1 MTNTK
6 FKLKID
12 YLCQNSFMMNY
23 ISIDNISKAFSDKL
37 LFENI
42 SFGIEKGEKTALVAA
57 NGTGKSTMMKILVGK
72 EESDKGSISY
82 NENIRI
88 GYLEQLPQFDSELTI
103 QEVISTGHTDIMNVI
118 QRYENALLNHVDD
131 NNISTKKELEDA
143 ISQMDAL
150 QAWSYE
156 QRLKQLLYTFEITDL
171 SQKIGTLSGGQVKRL
186 ALALVLLDDPDILF
200 LDEPTNHLD
209 MGMIEWL
216 EKYLTQS
223 TKTLFMVT
231 HDRYFL
237 DRVCNKIFELY
248 QGTMYTH
255 NGNYD
260 YYVRKSRE
268 REENKR
274 IAAER
279 AGQLL
284 KHELE
289 WMRSTPQARTGK
301 AKARIDAFYDLQ
313 EKARMRRDNNELQ
326 FGADM
331 QRLGGKILEMDR
343 VSKSYG
349 DMIILKDFEYIFK
362 KGERIGVIGKNGIGK
377 STFLN
382 MITGNENPDSG
393 TIVTGQTVVY
403 GYYTQKGIKFDERKT
418 VLETIKDIAEVI
430 HYGKDKTYSADQLL
444 AHFMFPYSMHRQ
456 PVSLLSGGEKR
467 RLYLLTVLVSNPNF
481 LILDEPTN
489 DLDLLTL
496 QKLEDFLQTYKGCLL
511 VVSHDRFFLDQTVDQ
526 LFVFEG
532 DGKVKGFMGNYS
544 QYHDYLEEKNKEERR
559 ELTAQKQES
568 RAEKPTS
575 ERKKKRTYKEQQEY
589 EKLAKEIESLE
600 IEKEELTIKMQDQLD
615 YQELDKLG
623 KRMNEIT
630 ELIDEKEL
638 RWLELD
644 EIGG

>member
-1 MTNTK
+1 
-6 FKLKID
+6 
-12 YLCQNSFMMNY
+12 MNY
-23 ISIDNISKAFSDKL
+23 LSIDNISKAFSDKL

-72 EESDKGSISY
+72 EESDKGKIAY

-88 GYLEQLPQFDSELTI
+88 GYLEQLPQFDPELTI
-103 QEVISTGHTDIMNVI
+103 QEVISTGHTDIMAVI

-131 NNISTKKELEDA
+131 NNINTKKELEES

-156 QRLKQLLYTFEITDL
+156 QRLKQLLYTFDITDL
-171 SQKIGTLSGGQVKRL
+171 SQKVGTLSGGQVKRL

-274 IAAER
+274 VAAER

-313 EKARMRRDNNELQ
+313 EKAKMRRDNNELQ

-349 DMIILKDFEYIFK
+349 NTTILKDFDYIFK
-362 KGERIGVIGKNGIGK
+362 RGERIGIIGKNGIGK

-382 MITGNENPDSG
+382 MITGKENPDSG
-393 TIVTGQTVVY
+393 TIVTGQTVAY
-403 GYYTQKGIKFDERKT
+403 GYYTQKGIHFDERKT

-430 HYGKDKTYSADQLL
+430 HYGKDKTYTADQLL

-532 DGKVKGFMGNYS
+532 NGKVKGFMGNYS
-544 QYHDYLEEKNKEERR
+544 QYREYLEEKNKEEKR
-559 ELTAQKQES
+559 EQAAQKQEA
-568 RAEKPTS
+568 RAEKPTV

-589 EKLAKEIESLE
+589 EQLAKDIAALE
-600 IEKEELTIKMQDQLD
+600 NEKAELTAKMQEQLD
-615 YQELDKLG
+615 YQELDRLG

-630 ELIDEKEL
+630 NLIDEKEL

-644 EIGG
+644 EIENC

>member
-1 MTNTK
+1 
-6 FKLKID
+6 
-12 YLCQNSFMMNY
+12 MNY
-23 ISIDNISKAFSDKL
+23 ISIDNISKAYSDKL

-72 EESDKGSISY
+72 EECDKGSIAY
-82 NENIRI
+82 NENMRI
-88 GYLEQLPQFDSELTI
+88 GYLEQMPYFDPTLTI
-103 QEVISTGHTDIMNVI
+103 QDVISTGHTDIMSVI
-118 QRYENALLNHVDD
+118 QSYEKALLNHVDD
-131 NNISTKKELEDA
+131 NNLKTKLELETA
-143 ISQMDAL
+143 ISNMDAL

-156 QRLKQLLYTFEITDL
+156 QRLKQLLYTFDITDL
-171 SQKIGTLSGGQVKRL
+171 TQTIGTLSGGQIKRL

-216 EKYLTQS
+216 EKYLSQS

-248 QGTMYTH
+248 QGTMYVH
-255 NGNYD
+255 KGNYD

-284 KHELE
+284 KYELE

-301 AKARIDAFYDLQ
+301 AKARIDAFYDLK
-313 EKARMRRDNNELQ
+313 EKAKMRRDNNELQ
-326 FGADM
+326 FGSDM

-349 DMIILKDFEYIFK
+349 NNVILRDFDYIFK
-362 KGERIGVIGKNGIGK
+362 KGERIGIIGKNGIGK

-382 MITGNENPDSG
+382 MITGSENPDSG
-393 TIVTGQTVVY
+393 TIVTGQTVAY

-418 VLETIKDIAEVI
+418 VVETIKDIAEVI

-511 VVSHDRFFLDQTVDQ
+511 VVSHDRYFLDQTVDQ

-532 DGKVKGFMGNYS
+532 DGKVKGFMGNYT
-544 QYHDYLEEKNKEERR
+544 QYHDYIEEKSKEERR
-559 ELTAQKQES
+559 EQAIQKQES
-568 RAEKPTS
+568 KPDKPKS
-575 ERKKKRTYKEQQEY
+575 AERKKKRSYKEQKEY
-589 EKLAKEIESLE
+589 DQLTQEIEDLE
-600 IEKEELTIKMQDQLD
+600 LEKETLTLKMQDQLD
-615 YQELDKLG
+615 YQELDKIG
-623 KRMNEIT
+623 KRINEIN
-630 ELIDEKEL
+630 ELLDEKEL

-644 EIGG
+644 EIE

>member
-1 MTNTK
+1 
-6 FKLKID
+6 
-12 YLCQNSFMMNY
+12 MNY
-23 ISIDNISKAFSDKL
+23 LSIDNISKAFSDKL

-72 EESDKGSISY
+72 EESDKGTVSY

-88 GYLEQLPQFDSELTI
+88 GYLEQLPQFDPESTI
-103 QEVISTGHTDIMNVI
+103 QEVISTGHTDVMSVI

-131 NNISTKKELEDA
+131 NNLSTKKELEDA
-143 ISQMDAL
+143 ISQMDGL

-156 QRLKQLLYTFEITDL
+156 QRLKQLLYTFDITDL
-171 SQKIGTLSGGQVKRL
+171 SQKVSTLSGGQVKRL

-284 KHELE
+284 KYELE

-313 EKARMRRDNNELQ
+313 EKAKMRRDNNELQ
-326 FGADM
+326 FGSYM

-349 DMIILKDFEYIFK
+349 NTTILKDFDYIFK
-362 KGERIGVIGKNGIGK
+362 RGERIGIIGKNGIGK

-382 MITGNENPDSG
+382 MITGSESPDAG
-393 TIVTGQTVVY
+393 TIVTGQTVAY
-403 GYYTQKGIKFDERKT
+403 GYYTQKGMKFDERKT

-430 HYGKDKTYSADQLL
+430 HYGKDKTYTADQLL

-511 VVSHDRFFLDQTVDQ
+511 VVSHDRYFLDQTVDQ

-544 QYHDYLEEKNKEERR
+544 QYHDYLEEKNKEEKR
-559 ELTAQKQES
+559 EQAAQKQES
-568 RAEKPTS
+568 RVEKPAT
-575 ERKKKRTYKEQQEY
+575 ERKKKRSYKEEKEY
-589 EKLAKEIESLE
+589 EQLAKDIEALE
-600 IEKEELTIKMQDQLD
+600 NEKAELTAKMQEQLD
-615 YQELDKLG
+615 YQELDRLG

-630 ELIDEKEL
+630 ELIDEKEM

-644 EIGG
+644 EI

>member
-1 MTNTK
+1 
-6 FKLKID
+6 
-12 YLCQNSFMMNY
+12 MMNY

-72 EESDKGSISY
+72 EESDKGSIAY

-88 GYLEQLPQFDSELTI
+88 GYLEQLPHFEPELTI
-103 QEVISTGHTDIMNVI
+103 QDVISTGHTDIMNVI

-156 QRLKQLLYTFEITDL
+156 QRLKQLLYTFDITDL
-171 SQKIGTLSGGQVKRL
+171 TQKIGTLSGGQVKRL

-255 NGNYD
+255 SGNYD

-284 KHELE
+284 KYELE

-301 AKARIDAFYDLQ
+301 AKARIDAFYDLK
-313 EKARMRRDNNELQ
+313 EKAKYRRDNTELQ
-326 FGADM
+326 FGSDM
-331 QRLGGKILEMDR
+331 QRLGGKILEMDS

-349 DMIILKDFEYIFK
+349 NTTILKDFDYIFK
-362 KGERIGVIGKNGIGK
+362 KGERIGIIGKNGIGK

-382 MITGNENPDSG
+382 MITGSENPDSG
-393 TIVTGQTVVY
+393 TIVTGQTVAY

-418 VLETIKDIAEVI
+418 ILETIKDIAEVI
-430 HYGKDKTYSADQLL
+430 HYGKDKVYSPDQLL

-456 PVSLLSGGEKR
+456 QVSLLSGGEKR

-496 QKLEDFLQTYKGCLL
+496 QKLEDFLQSYKGCLL
-511 VVSHDRFFLDQTVDQ
+511 VVSHDRYFLDQTVDQ

-544 QYHDYLEEKNKEERR
+544 QYHDYLEEKSKEEKR
-559 ELTAQKQES
+559 EQAALKQES
-568 RAEKPTS
+568 RVEKPTS
-575 ERKKKRTYKEQQEY
+575 ERKKKRTYKEQKEY
-589 EKLAKEIESLE
+589 EQLAQEIENL
-600 IEKEELTIKMQDQLD
+600 EKEKTELTVMMQEQLD

-630 ELIDEKEL
+630 DLIDDKEL

-644 EIGG
+644 EIED

>member
-1 MTNTK
+1 
-6 FKLKID
+6 
-12 YLCQNSFMMNY
+12 MMNY

-72 EESDKGSISY
+72 EESDKGSIAY

-88 GYLEQLPQFDSELTI
+88 GYLEQLPHFEPELTI
-103 QEVISTGHTDIMNVI
+103 QDVISTGHTDIMNVI
-118 QRYENALLNHVDD
+118 QRYENALQNHVDD
-131 NNISTKKELEDA
+131 NNIATKKELEDA

-156 QRLKQLLYTFEITDL
+156 QRLKQLLYTFDITDL
-171 SQKIGTLSGGQVKRL
+171 TQKIGTLSGGQVKRL

-274 IAAER
+274 VAAER

-284 KHELE
+284 KYELE

-301 AKARIDAFYDLQ
+301 AKARIDAFYDLK
-313 EKARMRRDNNELQ
+313 EKAKFRRDNTELQ
-326 FGADM
+326 FGSDM
-331 QRLGGKILEMDR
+331 QRLGGKILEMDS

-349 DMIILKDFEYIFK
+349 NTTILKDFDYIFK
-362 KGERIGVIGKNGIGK
+362 KGERIGIIGKNGIGK

-382 MITGNENPDSG
+382 MITGSENPDSG
-393 TIVTGQTVVY
+393 TIVTGQTVAY

-418 VLETIKDIAEVI
+418 ILETIKDIAEVI
-430 HYGKDKTYSADQLL
+430 HYGKDKVYSPDQLL

-496 QKLEDFLQTYKGCLL
+496 QKLEDFLQSYKGCLL
-511 VVSHDRFFLDQTVDQ
+511 VVSHDRYFLDQTVDQ

-544 QYHDYLEEKNKEERR
+544 QYHDYLEEKSKEEKR
-559 ELTAQKQES
+559 EQAAQKQEA
-568 RAEKPTS
+568 RVERPTS
-575 ERKKKRTYKEQQEY
+575 ERKKKRTYKEQKEY
-589 EKLAKEIESLE
+589 EQLAQEIESLE
-600 IEKEELTIKMQDQLD
+600 KEKNELTVKMQEQLD

-623 KRMNEIT
+623 KRMNEIND
-630 ELIDEKEL
+630 LIDEKEL

-644 EIGG
+644 EIEN

>member
-1 MTNTK
+1 
-6 FKLKID
+6 
-12 YLCQNSFMMNY
+12 MNY

-82 NENIRI
+82 NESIRI
-88 GYLEQLPQFDSELTI
+88 GYLEQLPQFEPELTI
-103 QEVISTGHTDIMNVI
+103 QDVISTGHTDIMNVI

-143 ISQMDAL
+143 IAQMDAL

-156 QRLKQLLYTFEITDL
+156 QRLKQLLYTFEITDMT
-171 SQKIGTLSGGQVKRL
+171 QKVGKLSGGQVKRL

-284 KHELE
+284 KYELE

-313 EKARMRRDNNELQ
+313 EKAKMRRDNSELQ

-349 DMIILKDFEYIFK
+349 DIMILKDFDYIFK
-362 KGERIGVIGKNGIGK
+362 KGERIGIIGKNGIGK

-382 MITGNENPDSG
+382 MITGNESPDKG
-393 TIVTGQTVVY
+393 TIVTGQTVAY

-511 VVSHDRFFLDQTVDQ
+511 VVSHDRYFLDQTVDQ

-544 QYHDYLEEKNKEERR
+544 QYHDYLGEKNKEEKR
-559 ELTAQKQES
+559 EQAAQKHET
-568 RAEKPTS
+568 RIEKPVS
-575 ERKKKRTYKEQQEY
+575 ERKKKRTYKEQLEY
-589 EKLAKEIESLE
+589 EQLAKEIEALE
-600 IEKEELTIKMQDQLD
+600 TEKEGLTSKIQEQLD
-615 YQELDKLG
+615 YQELEKLG
-623 KRMNEIT
+623 KRMKEIT
-630 ELIDEKEL
+630 DQIDEKEL

-644 EIGG
+644 EIEG

>member
-1 MTNTK
+1 
-6 FKLKID
+6 
-12 YLCQNSFMMNY
+12 MNY
-23 ISIDNISKAFSDKL
+23 ISIDNISKAYSDKL

-72 EESDKGSISY
+72 EECDKGSIAY
-82 NENIRI
+82 NENMRI
-88 GYLEQLPQFDSELTI
+88 GYLEQMPYFDPTLTI
-103 QEVISTGHTDIMNVI
+103 QDVISTGHTDIMSVI
-118 QRYENALLNHVDD
+118 QSYEKALLNHVDD
-131 NNISTKKELEDA
+131 NNLKTKLELETA
-143 ISQMDAL
+143 ISNMDAL

-156 QRLKQLLYTFEITDL
+156 QRLKQLLYTFDITDL
-171 SQKIGTLSGGQVKRL
+171 TQTIGTLSGGQIKRL

-216 EKYLTQS
+216 EKYLSQS

-248 QGTMYTH
+248 QGTMYVH
-255 NGNYD
+255 KGNYD

-284 KHELE
+284 KYELE

-301 AKARIDAFYDLQ
+301 AKARIDAFYDLK
-313 EKARMRRDNNELQ
+313 EKAKMRRDNNELQ
-326 FGADM
+326 FGSDM

-349 DMIILKDFEYIFK
+349 NNVILRDFDYIFK
-362 KGERIGVIGKNGIGK
+362 KGERIGIIGKNGIGK

-382 MITGNENPDSG
+382 MITGSENPDSG
-393 TIVTGQTVVY
+393 TIVTGQTVAY

-418 VLETIKDIAEVI
+418 VVETIKDIAEVI
-430 HYGKDKTYSADQLL
+430 HYGKDITYSADQLL

-511 VVSHDRFFLDQTVDQ
+511 VVSHDRYFLDQTVDQ

-532 DGKVKGFMGNYS
+532 DGKVKGFMGNYT
-544 QYHDYLEEKNKEERR
+544 QYHDYIEEKSKEEKR
-559 ELTAQKQES
+559 EQAIQKQES
-568 RAEKPTS
+568 KPDKPKS
-575 ERKKKRTYKEQQEY
+575 AERKKKRSYKEQKEY
-589 EKLAKEIESLE
+589 DQLTQEIEDLE
-600 IEKEELTIKMQDQLD
+600 LEKETLTLKMQDQLD
-615 YQELDKLG
+615 YQELDKIG
-623 KRMNEIT
+623 KRINEIN
-630 ELIDEKEL
+630 ELLDEKEL

-644 EIGG
+644 EIE

>member
-1 MTNTK
+1 
-6 FKLKID
+6 
-12 YLCQNSFMMNY
+12 MNY

-72 EESDKGSISY
+72 EESDKGTIAY

-88 GYLEQLPQFDSELTI
+88 GYLEQLPQFDPQLTI
-103 QEVISTGHTDIMNVI
+103 QDVISTGHTDIMNVI
-118 QRYENALLNHVDD
+118 QRYENALQNHVDD
-131 NNISTKKELEDA
+131 NNISTKKELEVA
-143 ISQMDAL
+143 ISQMDSL

-156 QRLKQLLYTFEITDL
+156 QRLKQLLFTFEITDL
-171 SQKIGTLSGGQVKRL
+171 TQEIGTLSGGQVKRL

-284 KHELE
+284 KYELE

-301 AKARIDAFYDLQ
+301 AKARIDAFYDLK
-313 EKARMRRDNNELQ
+313 EKAKFRRDNTELQ
-326 FGADM
+326 FGSDM

-349 DMIILKDFEYIFK
+349 EMTILKDFDYIFK
-362 KGERIGVIGKNGIGK
+362 KGERIGIIGKNGIGK

-382 MITGNENPDSG
+382 MITGNESPDSG
-393 TIVTGQTVVY
+393 TIVTGQTVAY

-418 VLETIKDIAEVI
+418 VLETIQDIAEVI
-430 HYGKDKTYSADQLL
+430 HYGKDNVYTADKLL

-496 QKLEDFLQTYKGCLL
+496 QKLEDFLQSYKGCLL

-544 QYHDYLEEKNKEERR
+544 QYHDYLEEKNKEEKRVIA
-559 ELTAQKQES
+559 AQKQET
-568 RAEKPTS
+568 RVEKPKAT

-589 EKLAKEIESLE
+589 EQLAKDIESLE
-600 IEKEELTIKMQDQLD
+600 MEKEEITVKMQEQLD
-615 YQELDKLG
+615 YQEIERLG
-623 KRMNEIT
+623 KRLNEIND
-630 ELIDEKEL
+630 LLDEKEI

-644 EIGG
+644 EIEL

>member
-1 MTNTK
+1 MIIISFFIK
-6 FKLKID
+6 FAKI
-12 YLCQNSFMMNY
+12 LFTMNY

-72 EESDKGSISY
+72 EESDKGSIAY

-88 GYLEQLPQFDSELTI
+88 GYLEQLPQFNPELTI
-103 QEVISTGHTDIMNVI
+103 QDVISTGHTDIMNVI
-118 QRYENALLNHVDD
+118 QRYESALLNHVDD
-131 NNISTKKELEDA
+131 NNLTTKKELEDA
-143 ISQMDAL
+143 ISQMDSL

-171 SQKIGTLSGGQVKRL
+171 NQKVGTLSGGQVKRL

-313 EKARMRRDNNELQ
+313 EKAKMRRDNNELQ
-326 FGADM
+326 FGSDM

-349 DMIILKDFEYIFK
+349 NMTILKDFDYIFK
-362 KGERIGVIGKNGIGK
+362 KGERIGIIGKNGIGK

-382 MITGNENPDSG
+382 MITGNEKPDSG
-393 TIVTGQTVVY
+393 TVVTGQTVAY

-418 VLETIKDIAEVI
+418 VLETIQDIAEVI
-430 HYGKDKTYSADQLL
+430 HYGKDNVYTADKLL

-511 VVSHDRFFLDQTVDQ
+511 VVSHDRYFLDQTVDQ

-544 QYHDYLEEKNKEERR
+544 QYHEYLEEKNKEEKK
-559 ELTAQKQES
+559 EIAAQKQEA
-568 RAEKPTS
+568 RVDKPKAV

-589 EKLAKEIESLE
+589 EQLAKDIEALE
-600 IEKEELTIKMQDQLD
+600 VEKEEIATKMQEQMD
-615 YQELDKLG
+615 YQEIEKLG
-623 KRMNEIT
+623 KRLNEIND
-630 ELIDEKEL
+630 LLDEKEM

-644 EIGG
+644 EI

>member
-1 MTNTK
+1 
-6 FKLKID
+6 
-12 YLCQNSFMMNY
+12 MNY
-23 ISIDNISKAFSDKL
+23 LSIDNISKAFSDKL

-72 EESDKGSISY
+72 EESDKGTVSY

-88 GYLEQLPQFDSELTI
+88 GYLEQLPQFDPELTI
-103 QEVISTGHTDIMNVI
+103 QEVISTGHTDIMAVI

-131 NNISTKKELEDA
+131 NNINTKKELEES

-171 SQKIGTLSGGQVKRL
+171 SQKVGTLSGGQVKRL

-274 IAAER
+274 VAAER

-313 EKARMRRDNNELQ
+313 EKAKMRRDNNELQ

-331 QRLGGKILEMDR
+331 RRLGGKILEMDR

-349 DMIILKDFEYIFK
+349 NTTILKDFEYIFK
-362 KGERIGVIGKNGIGK
+362 RGERIGIIGKNGIGK

-382 MITGNENPDSG
+382 MITGKENPDSG
-393 TIVTGQTVVY
+393 TIVTGQTVAY
-403 GYYTQKGIKFDERKT
+403 GYYTQKGIHFDERKT

-430 HYGKDKTYSADQLL
+430 HYGKDKTYTADQLL

-544 QYHDYLEEKNKEERR
+544 QYHEYLENKTKEEKR
-559 ELTAQKQES
+559 EQAAQKQET
-568 RAEKPTS
+568 RAEKPVT
-575 ERKKKRTYKEQQEY
+575 ERKKKRTYKEQKEY
-589 EKLAKEIESLE
+589 EQLAKDIEDL
-600 IEKEELTIKMQDQLD
+600 EKEKAELTAKMQEQLD
-615 YQELDKLG
+615 YQELDALG

-630 ELIDEKEL
+630 DLIDEKEL

-644 EIGG
+644 EIENC

>member
-1 MTNTK
+1 
-6 FKLKID
+6 
-12 YLCQNSFMMNY
+12 MNY

-72 EESDKGSISY
+72 EESDKGSIAY

-88 GYLEQLPQFDSELTI
+88 GYLEQLPQFNPELTI
-103 QEVISTGHTDIMNVI
+103 QDVISTGHTDIMNVI

-131 NNISTKKELEDA
+131 NNLTTKKELEDA
-143 ISQMDAL
+143 ISQMDSL

-171 SQKIGTLSGGQVKRL
+171 SQRVGTLSGGQVKRL

-248 QGTMYTH
+248 QGNMYTH

-313 EKARMRRDNNELQ
+313 EKAKMRRDNNELQ
-326 FGADM
+326 FGSDM

-349 DMIILKDFEYIFK
+349 NMTILKDFDYIFK
-362 KGERIGVIGKNGIGK
+362 KGERIGIIGKNGIGK

-382 MITGNENPDSG
+382 MITGNEKPDSG
-393 TIVTGQTVVY
+393 TVVTGQTVAY

-418 VLETIKDIAEVI
+418 VLETIQDIAEVI
-430 HYGKDKTYSADQLL
+430 HYGKDNVYTADKLL

-511 VVSHDRFFLDQTVDQ
+511 VVSHDRYFLDQTVDQ

-544 QYHDYLEEKNKEERR
+544 QYHDYLEEKNKEEKR
-559 ELTAQKQES
+559 EIAAQKQEA
-568 RAEKPTS
+568 RVDKPKAT

-589 EKLAKEIESLE
+589 EQLAKDIEALE
-600 IEKEELTIKMQDQLD
+600 AEKEEIATKMQEQMD
-615 YQELDKLG
+615 YQEIEKLG
-623 KRMNEIT
+623 KRLNEIND
-630 ELIDEKEL
+630 LLDEKEM

-644 EIGG
+644 EI

>member
-1 MTNTK
+1 MIIISFFIK
-6 FKLKID
+6 FAKI
-12 YLCQNSFMMNY
+12 LFTMNY

-72 EESDKGSISY
+72 EESDKGSIAY

-88 GYLEQLPQFDSELTI
+88 GYLEQLPQFNPELTI
-103 QEVISTGHTDIMNVI
+103 QDVISTGHTDIMNVI

-131 NNISTKKELEDA
+131 NNLTTKKELEDS
-143 ISQMDAL
+143 ISQMDSL

-171 SQKIGTLSGGQVKRL
+171 NQKVGTLSGGQVKRL

-313 EKARMRRDNNELQ
+313 EKAKMRRDNNELQ
-326 FGADM
+326 FGSDM

-349 DMIILKDFEYIFK
+349 NMTILKDFDYIFK
-362 KGERIGVIGKNGIGK
+362 KGERIGIIGKNGIGK

-382 MITGNENPDSG
+382 MITGNEKPDSG
-393 TIVTGQTVVY
+393 TIVTGQTVAY

-430 HYGKDKTYSADQLL
+430 HYGKDNVYTADKLL

-496 QKLEDFLQTYKGCLL
+496 QKLEDFLQTYKGCLI

-532 DGKVKGFMGNYS
+532 DGNVKGFMGNYS

-559 ELTAQKQES
+559 EQVAQKQES
-568 RAEKPTS
+568 RVEKPAS
-575 ERKKKRTYKEQQEY
+575 ERKKKRTYKEQKEY
-589 EKLAKEIESLE
+589 EQLAQEIETL
-600 IEKEELTIKMQDQLD
+600 EKEKAELTIKMQEQLD
-615 YQELDKLG
+615 YQEIEKLG
-623 KRMNEIT
+623 KRMNEIAA
-630 ELIDEKEL
+630 LIDEKEM

-644 EIGG
+644 EI

>member
-1 MTNTK
+1 
-6 FKLKID
+6 
-12 YLCQNSFMMNY
+12 MNY
-23 ISIDNISKAFSDKL
+23 LSIDNISKAFSDKL

-72 EESDKGSISY
+72 EESDKGSVAY

-88 GYLEQLPQFDSELTI
+88 GYLEQLPQFEPELTI
-103 QEVISTGHTDIMNVI
+103 QEVISTGHTDIMSVI
-118 QRYENALLNHVDD
+118 QRYEKALLNHVDD
-131 NNISTKKELEDA
+131 KDLNTKKELEDA

-171 SQKIGTLSGGQVKRL
+171 SQKVGTLSGGQVKRL

-216 EKYLTQS
+216 EKYLSQS

-274 IAAER
+274 AAAEK

-284 KHELE
+284 KYELE

-313 EKARMRRDNNELQ
+313 EKAKMRRDNNELQ
-326 FGADM
+326 FGSDM

-349 DMIILKDFEYIFK
+349 NTTILKDFDYIFK
-362 KGERIGVIGKNGIGK
+362 RGERIGIIGKNGIGK

-382 MITGNENPDSG
+382 MITGKENPDSG
-393 TIVTGQTVVY
+393 TIVTGQTVAY
-403 GYYTQKGIKFDERKT
+403 GYYTQKGMKFDERKT
-418 VLETIKDIAEVI
+418 ILETIKDIAEVI

-496 QKLEDFLQTYKGCLL
+496 QKLEDFLQNYKGCLL

-532 DGKVKGFMGNYS
+532 EGKVKGFMGNYS
-544 QYHDYLEEKNKEERR
+544 QYHEYLEEKNKEEKR
-559 ELTAQKQES
+559 EIAVQKQET
-568 RAEKPTS
+568 RAEKPTQ
-575 ERKKKRTYKEQQEY
+575 ERKKKRTYKEQKEY
-589 EKLAKEIESLE
+589 EQLAKDIETLE
-600 IEKEELTIKMQDQLD
+600 NEKAELTSKMQEQLD
-615 YQELDKLG
+615 YQELDRLG
-623 KRMNEIT
+623 KRMNEIS

-644 EIGG
+644 EIEN